1 MAFTQTFMA
10 EIGAD
15 AHGPM
20 RYAKPGDTFIERSG
34 GREWSVTVGKD
45 ARRPRVYPAASDVWV
60 APVTVT
66 EITTPA

>member
-1 MAFTQTFMA
+1 MGATQTFMA

-20 RYAKPGDTFIERSG
+20 RYAKPGDTFIERYG

-45 ARRPRVYPAASDVWV
+45 ARRPRSYPAASDVWV

-66 EITTPA
+66 EITTHV